1 MPFRTFYETINNE
14 WIEKG
19 MRMTS
24 KATVISEI
32 MDDIRRVFQAVN
44 DQSKKA
50 ERETGITG
58 PQLWA
63 IKIIG
68 DLSPVRVSDLAQRMY
83 LNPSTVV
90 GILDRLEARGFVQR
104 LRSQED
110 RRVVKVELTG
120 IGKELLIRA
129 PEVASG
135 LLVAGLEVLPSK
147 DLRTIAA
154 ALEKLVLILGAQELP
169 PHLILSTEVNVPKRK
184 RTSKIAP

>member
-1 MPFRTFYETINNE
+1 
-14 WIEKG
+14 
-19 MRMTS
+19 MTS

-50 ERETGITG
+50 ERETGMTG

-63 IKIIG
+63 MKIIG
-68 DLSPVRVSDLAQRMY
+68 DLSPVRVSDLAKRMY

-110 RRVVKVELTG
+110 RRVVKVELTDTG
-120 IGKELLIRA
+120 QELLIKA

-135 LLVAGLEVLPSK
+135 LLVAGLEVLPHK
-147 DLRTIAA
+147 NLQHIAA
-154 ALEKLVLILGAQELP
+154 ALENLVSILGAQELP
-169 PHLILSTEVNVPKRK
+169 PYLILSTEINVPR
-184 RTSKIAP
+184 RQRRIIGAD